1 MPRQARIDAPN
12 ALHHII
18 VRGIERRKIFHDD
31 RDRKSFLER
40 LGSILEE
47 TSTACHAWALLPNHF
62 HLCLRTGTHPIATV
76 MRRLLTGYAVTFN
89 RRHRRH
95 GHLFQNRYK
104 SILCQEDRYLLELVR
119 YIHLNPLRAHV
130 VKDIKE
136 LDSYPYVGH
145 SVILNKKKNGWQD
158 VEYVLA
164 LFGSKKA
171 AARRQYRAYVEEG
184 IAQGRRPDLT
194 GGGLVRSLG
203 GWEKI
208 KAVRKKDIRLKG
220 DERILGDTDFVLAV
234 LEQNEERLERRYEL
248 EAQGVNLDDVARR
261 AAFLFGIE
269 PNEIYTSGK
278 QPSLVGA
285 RSLFCYWAV
294 RELGISATAL
304 ARKLKLSQPAI
315 SISVKRGEK
324 IARDKDFDLL
334 LR

>member
-18 VRGIERRKIFHDD
+18 VRGIERRNIFHDD
-31 RDRKSFLER
+31 RDRSSFLER
-40 LGSILEE
+40 LGGILLE
-47 TSTACHAWALLPNHF
+47 TSTSCYAWALLPNHL

-104 SILCQEDRYLLELVR
+104 SILCQEDPYLLQLVR
-119 YIHLNPLRAHV
+119 YIHLNPLRAHL
-130 VKDIKE
+130 VKDLKE
-136 LDSYPYVGH
+136 LNSYPYGGH
-145 SVILNKKKNGWQD
+145 SFILGKRKNDWQD
-158 VEYVLA
+158 IKYILA
-164 LFGSKKA
+164 FFNRKMA

-184 IAQGRRPDLT
+184 IAQGRRPDLV
-194 GGGLVRSLG
+194 GGGLIRSLG

-208 KAVRKKDIRLKG
+208 KTLRRKDMRLKG

-234 LEQNEERLERRYEL
+234 LEESEERLERRYEL
-248 EAQGVNLDDVARR
+248 EVQGVNLDDVARR
-261 AAFLFGIE
+261 AASLFEIE
-269 PNEIYTSGK
+269 PKEIYTSGK
-278 QPSLVGA
+278 QSSLVGA

-294 RELGISATAL
+294 RELGKSATAL
-304 ARKLKLSQPAI
+304 ARMLKLSQPAV
-315 SISVKRGEK
+315 SISVKRGER
-324 IARDKDFDLL
+324 IARDKKFELL

>member
-1 MPRQARIDAPN
+1 
-12 ALHHII
+12 
-18 VRGIERRKIFHDD
+18 
-31 RDRKSFLER
+31 
-40 LGSILEE
+40 
-47 TSTACHAWALLPNHF
+47 
-62 HLCLRTGTHPIATV
+62 
-76 MRRLLTGYAVTFN
+76 
-89 RRHRRH
+89 
-95 GHLFQNRYK
+95 
-104 SILCQEDRYLLELVR
+104 
-119 YIHLNPLRAHV
+119 V
-130 VKDIKE
+130 VKDIRE

-145 SVILNKKKNGWQD
+145 SVILNKRKNGWQD
-158 VEYVLA
+158 VEHVLA

-171 AARRQYRAYVEEG
+171 TARRQYRAYVEEG
-184 IAQGRRPDLT
+184 IAQGRRPDLV

-208 KAVRKKDIRLKG
+208 KALRKKDIRLKG

-234 LEQNEERLERRYEL
+234 LEKTEERLERKYEL
-248 EAQGVNLDDVARR
+248 EAQGVNLDDVAQR

-304 ARKLKLSQPAI
+304 ARKLKLSQPAV

>member
-47 TSTACHAWALLPNHF
+47 TSTACYAWALLPNHF

-119 YIHLNPLRAHV
+119 YIHLNPLRAQV
-130 VKDIKE
+130 VKDMKE

-145 SVILNKKKNGWQD
+145 SVILNKKKNDWQD

-164 LFGSKKA
+164 LFGRRKA
-171 AARRQYRAYVEEG
+171 TARRQYRAYVEEG

-208 KAVRKKDIRLKG
+208 KALRKKDTRLKG

-234 LEQNEERLERRYEL
+234 LEESEERLERRYEL

-294 RELGISATAL
+294 RKLGISATAL
-304 ARKLKLSQPAI
+304 ARKLELSQPAV

>member
-1 MPRQARIDAPN
+1 
-12 ALHHII
+12 
-18 VRGIERRKIFHDD
+18 
-31 RDRKSFLER
+31 
-40 LGSILEE
+40 
-47 TSTACHAWALLPNHF
+47 
-62 HLCLRTGTHPIATV
+62 
-76 MRRLLTGYAVTFN
+76 
-89 RRHRRH
+89 
-95 GHLFQNRYK
+95 
-104 SILCQEDRYLLELVR
+104 
-119 YIHLNPLRAHV
+119 V

-136 LDSYPYVGH
+136 LDSYPYAGH

-164 LFGSKKA
+164 LFGSKMA
-171 AARRQYRAYVEEG
+171 AARRHYRAYVEEG
-184 IAQGRRPDLT
+184 IAQGRRPDLV

-208 KAVRKKDIRLKG
+208 KALRKKDIRLKGDERIKKDIRLKG

-234 LEQNEERLERRYEL
+234 LEESEERLERRYEL

-261 AAFLFGIE
+261 ASFLFGIE

-304 ARKLKLSQPAI
+304 ARKLKLSQPAV

-324 IARDKDFDLL
+324 SARDKKFNLL

>member
-1 MPRQARIDAPN
+1 
-12 ALHHII
+12 
-18 VRGIERRKIFHDD
+18 
-31 RDRKSFLER
+31 
-40 LGSILEE
+40 
-47 TSTACHAWALLPNHF
+47 
-62 HLCLRTGTHPIATV
+62 
-76 MRRLLTGYAVTFN
+76 
-89 RRHRRH
+89 
-95 GHLFQNRYK
+95 
-104 SILCQEDRYLLELVR
+104 
-119 YIHLNPLRAHV
+119 V
-130 VKDIKE
+130 VKNIKV

-145 SVILNKKKNGWQD
+145 SIILNKRKSGWQD

-184 IAQGRRPDLT
+184 IALGSRPDLV

-208 KAVRKKDIRLKG
+208 KDLRKKDIRLKG

-234 LEQNEERLERRYEL
+234 LEESEERLKWRYEL

-269 PNEIYTSGK
+269 SNEIYTPGK
-278 QPSLVGA
+278 QSSLVGA

-304 ARKLKLSQPAI
+304 ARKLQLSQPAI

-324 IARDKDFDLL
+324 IAREKDFDLPL
-334 LR
+334 G

>member
-18 VRGIERRKIFHDD
+18 VRGIESRKIFIDD

-40 LGSILEE
+40 LGDILEE
-47 TSTACHAWALLPNHF
+47 TSTACYAWALLPNHF

-76 MRRLLTGYAVTFN
+76 MRRLLTGYALNFN

-104 SILCQEDRYLLELVR
+104 SILCQEDPYLLELVR
-119 YIHLNPLRAHV
+119 YIHLNPLRAHLV
-130 VKDIKE
+130 EDLKE
-136 LDSYPYVGH
+136 LDSYLYAGH
-145 SVILNKKKNGWQD
+145 SFILGKKKNDWQD
-158 VEYVLA
+158 IKHILA
-164 LFGSKKA
+164 FFDRKMAS
-171 AARRQYRAYVEEG
+171 ARRQYRAYVEEG
-184 IAQGRRPDLT
+184 IEQGRRPELV

-203 GWEKI
+203 GWEKV
-208 KAVRKKDIRLKG
+208 KALRKKEMRLKG

-234 LEQNEERLERRYEL
+234 LKESEERLERRYEL

-278 QPSLVGA
+278 QPILVGA

-304 ARKLKLSQPAI
+304 ARKLQLSQPAI
-315 SISVKRGEK
+315 SISVKRGER
-324 IARDKDFDLL
+324 IARDRKFDLL

>member
-18 VRGIERRKIFHDD
+18 VRGIESRKIFIDD
-31 RDRKSFLER
+31 RDRNGLLER
-40 LGSILEE
+40 LGIILLE
-47 TSTACHAWALLPNHF
+47 TSTSCYAWALLPNHF

-104 SILCQEDRYLLELVR
+104 SILCQEDPYLLELVR
-119 YIHLNPLRAHV
+119 YIHLNPLRAHLV
-130 VKDIKE
+130 EDLKE
-136 LDSYPYVGH
+136 LDSYPYAGH
-145 SVILNKKKNGWQD
+145 SFILGKRKNDWQD
-158 VEYVLA
+158 IKHILA
-164 LFGSKKA
+164 FFDRKMA

-184 IAQGRRPDLT
+184 IEQGRRPELV

-203 GWEKI
+203 GWEKV
-208 KAVRKKDIRLKG
+208 KALRKKEMRLKG

-234 LEQNEERLERRYEL
+234 LEESEERLERRYEL

-278 QPSLVGA
+278 QPILVGA

-304 ARKLKLSQPAI
+304 AKKLQLSQPAI
-315 SISVKRGEK
+315 SISVKRGER
-324 IARDKDFDLL
+324 IARDRKFDLL

>member
-18 VRGIERRKIFHDD
+18 VRGIERRRIFHDD
-31 RDRKSFLER
+31 SDRKSFLER
-40 LGSILEE
+40 LGSILLE
-47 TSTACHAWALLPNHF
+47 TSTSCYGWALLPNHF

-104 SILCQEDRYLLELVR
+104 SILCQEDPYLLELVR
-119 YIHLNPLRAHV
+119 YIHLNPLRARV
-130 VKDIKE
+130 VKDLKE
-136 LDSYPYVGH
+136 LNSYPYAGH
-145 SVILNKKKNGWQD
+145 SFILSKRKNEWQD
-158 VEYVLA
+158 IKHILA
-164 LFGSKKA
+164 FFDRKKT

-184 IAQGRRPDLT
+184 IEQGRRPDLV

-203 GWEKI
+203 GWEKV
-208 KAVRKKDIRLKG
+208 KALRKKEMRLKG
-220 DERILGDTDFVLAV
+220 DERILGDTDFVLTV
-234 LEQNEERLERRYEL
+234 LEESEERLERRYEL

-261 AAFLFGIE
+261 AAFLFEVE
-269 PNEIYTSGK
+269 PTEIYTSGK

-294 RELGISATAL
+294 RELGISATVL

-324 IARDKDFDLL
+324 IAKDKGFDPLV
-334 LR
+334 R

>member
-31 RDRKSFLER
+31 GDRKSFLER
-40 LGSILEE
+40 LGSILLE
-47 TSTACHAWALLPNHF
+47 TSTSCYAWALLPNHF

-119 YIHLNPLRAHV
+119 YIHLNPLRTHV
-130 VKDIKE
+130 VKDIRE

-145 SVILNKKKNGWQD
+145 SVILNKRKNGWQD
-158 VEYVLA
+158 VEHVLA

-171 AARRQYRAYVEEG
+171 TARRQYRAYVEEG
-184 IAQGRRPDLT
+184 IAQGRRPDLV

-203 GWEKI
+203 GWQQI
-208 KAVRKKDIRLKG
+208 KDLRKKDIRLKG

-234 LEQNEERLERRYEL
+234 LEESEERLQRRYEL
-248 EAQGVNLDDVARR
+248 EAQGVNLDDVAQR

-304 ARKLKLSQPAI
+304 ARKLKLSQPAV

-324 IARDKDFDLL
+324 IARDEHLDLL

>member
-1 MPRQARIDAPN
+1 
-12 ALHHII
+12 
-18 VRGIERRKIFHDD
+18 
-31 RDRKSFLER
+31 
-40 LGSILEE
+40 
-47 TSTACHAWALLPNHF
+47 
-62 HLCLRTGTHPIATV
+62 
-76 MRRLLTGYAVTFN
+76 
-89 RRHRRH
+89 
-95 GHLFQNRYK
+95 
-104 SILCQEDRYLLELVR
+104 
-119 YIHLNPLRAHV
+119 V

-294 RELGISATAL
+294 REFGISATAL
-304 ARKLKLSQPAI
+304 ARKLKLSQPAV

-324 IARDKDFDLL
+324 IAGDKDFDLL

>member
-47 TSTACHAWALLPNHF
+47 TSTACYAWALLPNHF

-104 SILCQEDRYLLELVR
+104 SILCQEDGYLLELVR

-136 LDSYPYVGH
+136 LVSYPYVGH
-145 SVILNKKKNGWQD
+145 SVILNRKKNGWQD

-208 KAVRKKDIRLKG
+208 KALRKKDIRLRG
-220 DERILGDTDFVLAV
+220 DERILGDTDFVRAV
-234 LEQNEERLERRYEL
+234 LEESEERLERRYEL
-248 EAQGVNLDDVARR
+248 EAQGVNLDDVTRR

-294 RELGISATAL
+294 REFGISATAL
-304 ARKLKLSQPAI
+304 ARKLQLSQPAI

>member
-18 VRGIERRKIFHDD
+18 VRGIERRRIFHDD
-31 RDRKSFLER
+31 SDRKSFLER
-40 LGSILEE
+40 LGSILLE
-47 TSTACHAWALLPNHF
+47 TSTSCYGWALLPNHF

-104 SILCQEDRYLLELVR
+104 SILCQEDPYLLELVR
-119 YIHLNPLRAHV
+119 YIHLNPLRARV
-130 VKDIKE
+130 VKDLKE
-136 LDSYPYVGH
+136 LNSYPYAGH
-145 SVILNKKKNGWQD
+145 SVILSKRKNEWQD
-158 VEYVLA
+158 IKHILA
-164 LFGSKKA
+164 FFDRKKA

-184 IAQGRRPDLT
+184 IEQGRRPDLV

-203 GWEKI
+203 GWEKV
-208 KAVRKKDIRLKG
+208 KALRKKEMRLKG
-220 DERILGDTDFVLAV
+220 DERILGDTDFVLTV
-234 LEQNEERLERRYEL
+234 LEESEERLERRYEL

-261 AAFLFGIE
+261 AAFLFEVE
-269 PNEIYTSGK
+269 PTEIYTSGK

-294 RELGISATAL
+294 RELGISATVL

-324 IARDKDFDLL
+324 IAKDKGFDPLGK
-334 LR
+334 